1 MSLDQL
7 AADWSRALEREL
19 PDAVVLRHELHAN
32 PEVSGQEV
40 WTAQRVAA
48 ALGVPDA
55 PTVAGTGRAVR
66 FGPDDGPAV
75 AVRAEL
81 DGLPLRERSG
91 VAYAADGDAMHAC
104 GHDVHLAAL
113 VALARS
119 APAGALP
126 GALLAVLQPRE
137 ELSPSGA
144 EDVVA
149 EGVLA
154 SQDVRAIVGAHV
166 QPRLPAGTV
175 SADAGVVNA
184 SVDEFEVRMTGTGG
198 HGAYPH
204 LADDCVSA
212 LSAYVLAAPAL
223 ARAVVDPMRVCALSF
238 GVLRAGGAANVI
250 PSLASA
256 TGTLRAFDA
265 VDRERMLARLRD
277 AAHTVAE
284 TYGCHGELHVHAS
297 EPPLDNDPALAA
309 RAAHWV
315 DAVGAGRR
323 ATFRSAGSDDF
334 AYYGHA
340 VPGLMLFV
348 GCGDDAGTGGMLH
361 QETFVPDDALVG
373 AVARALLAGYL
384 AAAEMRLG

>member
-7 AADWSRALEREL
+7 ATEWSQALEREL
-19 PDAVVLRHELHAN
+19 PAAVDLRHELHAH

-48 ALGVPDA
+48 ALGAPEA
-55 PTVAGTGRAVR
+55 PTVAGTGRLVR
-66 FGPDDGPAV
+66 VGPVDGPAV
-75 AVRAEL
+75 ALRAEL
-81 DGLPLRERSG
+81 DALPLRERSAA
-91 VAYAADGDAMHAC
+91 AYAADGEAMHAC

-113 VALARS
+113 VALARA
-119 APAGALP
+119 APADALP
-126 GALLAVLQPRE
+126 AGLLALLQPRE

-149 EGVLA
+149 AGVLA
-154 SQDVRAIVGAHV
+154 GHDVRAIVGAHV

-175 SADAGVVNA
+175 SADPGVVNA
-184 SVDEFEVRMTGTGG
+184 SVDEFEVRMSGSGG

-204 LADDCVSA
+204 LADDTVGA

-223 ARAVVDPMRVCALSF
+223 ARAVVDPMRVCTLSF

-250 PSLASA
+250 PELASA
-256 TGTLRAFDA
+256 TGTLRSFESD
-265 VDRERMLARLRD
+265 DRDRMLTRLRA

-284 TYGCHGELHVHAS
+284 TYGCRGELHVLAT
-297 EPPLDNDPALAA
+297 EPSLDNDPALATRA
-309 RAAHWV
+309 RHWV

-323 ATFRSAGSDDF
+323 ETFRSAGSDDF

-340 VPGLMLFV
+340 TACLMLFV
-348 GCGDDAGTGGMLH
+348 GCGDEAGTTMLH
-361 QETFVPDDALVG
+361 QPTFVPDDALVG

-384 AAAEMRLG
+384 AAAETRLG